1 MTNRDALYKRL
12 TRRIVDGLGRWA
24 QRAHGRRQLA
34 QLDPRDLADARIT
47 QGDRIVELSKPF
59 WRD

>member
-12 TRRIVDGLGRWA
+12 TRRIVDGLGRWV

-34 QLDPRDLADARIT
+34 QLDPRDLADAGIT
-47 QGDRIVELSKPF
+47 QGDRIAELSKPF